1 MGSRTAQ
8 PSSVSSPA
16 EPASIRPQLLALLGD
31 LIDRERRTESAR
43 TLARYLGADDL
54 LVFVRD
60 PDVAVLLPAFGFPQT
75 LPGGRMTPAFVDE
88 CVRLG
93 CHRGEIAFPD
103 SATMTTA
110 LGCVAADGSVLV
122 LLGGSPQIE
131 DIRAACHCLPLVAS
145 ALRVERHAQLAHGHA
160 LVAQHAAEQ
169 ARALAARLD
178 GTRLALQRSLHAAE
192 LSRRR
197 SAFLAD
203 AAALL
208 ASSFE
213 PETTLQHVASLT
225 VPFLADWCIVDV
237 VADRGGGFHRG
248 PVATGDPTQEELAH
262 ALVGHHDPATDG
274 AAGVWRVMQTG
285 RPEVSSDVSEATLLG
300 LAGSQERLSEFA
312 RIGIKSFMC
321 VPMLARGRTLGT
333 LLFLAAGSGRRFAD
347 TDLALATD
355 LAGRIGLA
363 IDSLQLYRNVQEALQ
378 VRDDFISVA
387 AHELRTPITPLQLTL
402 ESLQMNFKNHRPDT
416 KLPIE
421 AICKKVDIAVRQT
434 DRLIKLVTHVLDISR
449 LSAGRLDL
457 ALEDVDLSAIVE
469 EVAARF
475 IDDAIAAGSVLAVQ
489 TPGPVLG
496 RWDRLRLDQVVT
508 NYLSNAI
515 KYGAGRPIEIK
526 VEATS
531 TRAQLI
537 VRDYGIG
544 IAPADQAR
552 IFKRFERVVSSRYV
566 TGFGL
571 GLWIVGEIVEA
582 MGGTVK
588 VQSALGE
595 GAQFSMDLPRTRNGT
610 VVALRK
616 DQP

>member
-1 MGSRTAQ
+1 MASRTAQ
-8 PSSVSSPA
+8 PSSASSPP
-16 EPASIRPQLLALLGD
+16 EPALIRPQLVILLGE
-31 LIDRERRTESAR
+31 LVDRERRAESAR
-43 TLARYLGADDL
+43 ALARFLGAEDL
-54 LVFVRD
+54 IVFVRD

-75 LPGGRMTPAFVDE
+75 LPGGRVTPAFVEE
-88 CVRLG
+88 CVKRG
-93 CHRGEIAFPD
+93 CHRGELAFPD
-103 SATMTTA
+103 DATLTPA

-122 LLGGSPQIE
+122 LLGGDPQVE

-145 ALRVERHAQLAHGHA
+145 ALRVERTAQLAHGHA

-178 GTRLALQRSLHAAE
+178 GTRFALQRSLHAAE

-225 VPFLADWCIVDV
+225 VPFLADWCIVDLV
-237 VADRGGGFHRG
+237 EGARGFQRG
-248 PVATGDPTQEELAH
+248 PVATGDPTQETLAH
-262 ALVGHHDPATDG
+262 ELEGHHSPPPAG
-274 AAGVWRVMQTG
+274 ATGVWRVMQTG
-285 RPEVSSDVSEATLLG
+285 RPEVSSDVTEATLLG
-300 LAGSQERLSEFA
+300 LAGGPAHVEAFA

-363 IDSLQLYRNVQEALQ
+363 IDNLQLYRNVQEALQ

-402 ESLQMNFKNHRPDT
+402 ESLQLNFKNHRPDS
-416 KLPIE
+416 KLPID
-421 AICKKVDIAVRQT
+421 AIAKKLDIAVRQT

-457 ALEDVDLSAIVE
+457 ELEEVDLSAIVE

-475 IDDAIAAGSVLAVQ
+475 IDDANVAGSALTIK

-496 RWDRLRLDQVVT
+496 HWDRVRLDQVVT

-515 KYGAGRPIEIK
+515 KYGAGRPIELK
-526 VEATS
+526 VEAS
-531 TRAQLI
+531 ETRAHLS

-544 IAPADQAR
+544 ISPADQGR
-552 IFKRFERVVSSRYV
+552 IFKRFERAVSSRYV

-582 MGGTVK
+582 LGGTVH
-588 VQSALGE
+588 VQSALGA
-595 GAQFSMDLPRTRNGT
+595 GALFSMDLPRVREDA
-610 VVALRK
+610 VHPLRK
-616 DQP
+616 DRP